1 MRRKLMAMHSQIVAF
16 EDPLVKSIC
25 VEKFGGVDGI
35 TDATYGTVGVKGY
48 DGECTYRQLAAVK
61 NIGRAFYGK
70 EIVRFNE
77 FRHFTGI
84 ISDSGGF
91 ATCKNL
97 ETCIFP
103 PNIKLIN
110 RTFAYSYTN
119 KMRRVVMNEGLNTI
133 EDFSF
138 LGCFA
143 DGTSVIIPSTVTY
156 IGNSA
161 LSMFRSS
168 KSLSAIIFNPATP
181 PRMSSN
187 LYTTTKCPIYVPDNS
202 VELYLQ
208 SPLFKYYGTEVLP
221 LSEYQP

>member
-35 TDATYGTVGVKGY
+35 TDRQYGTAGVKGY

-70 EIVRFNE
+70 GIVKFNE
-77 FRHFTGI
+77 FRFFTGI

-91 ATCKNL
+91 ALCKNL

-103 PNIKLIN
+103 PNIKYIN
-110 RTFAYSYTN
+110 RTFGYSYTN
-119 KMRRVVMNEGLNTI
+119 KMSRVVMNEGLNII
-133 EDFSF
+133 ESF
-138 LGCFA
+138 TFMGCFA
-143 DGTSVIIPSTVTY
+143 DGASVIIPSTVTY
-156 IGNSA
+156 IGDSA
-161 LSMFRSS
+161 LSMYSSS
-168 KSLSAIIFNPATP
+168 KSFSAMIFKPVTP
-181 PRMSSN
+181 PRTSSN
-187 LYTTTKCPIYVPDNS
+187 QYATTRCPLYVPDES
-202 VELYLQ
+202 VELYKS
-208 SPLFKYYGTEVLP
+208 SPLFEYYGTKILP